1 MGATMRF
8 EATVNGAP
16 VAWEI
21 EPHEMLVEVLRRHGL
36 TGTKRGCE
44 SGECGACSVLLDG
57 VEVASCITLAA
68 QASGH
73 AIETIEGMG
82 SFDAPHP
89 IQEAFVDTGAVQCG
103 FCTPGMVM
111 ASKALL
117 DRTATPTEEDAR
129 QALASHMC
137 RCTGHVKPVE
147 AVLVAAERVRAA
159 AQGPSA
165 SAEEAE

>member
-1 MGATMRF
+1 MAPKTRF

-16 VAWEI
+16 VTWEI
-21 EPHEMLVEVLRRHGL
+21 EPYEMLVEVLRRHGL

-73 AIETIEGMG
+73 TIETIESMG
-82 SFDAPHP
+82 TFDAPHP

-111 ASKALL
+111 ATKALL
-117 DRTATPTEEDAR
+117 DRTTTPTEDDAR

-147 AVLVAAERVRAA
+147 AVLLAADRVRAA
-159 AQGPSA
+159 AEPA
-165 SAEEAE
+165 SAGGEEAE